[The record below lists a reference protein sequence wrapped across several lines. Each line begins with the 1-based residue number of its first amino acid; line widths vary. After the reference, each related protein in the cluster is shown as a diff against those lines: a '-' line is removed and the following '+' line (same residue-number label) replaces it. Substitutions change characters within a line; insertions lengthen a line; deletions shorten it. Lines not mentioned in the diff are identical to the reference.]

1 VQRFKKLRIFLK
13 LSIWLGVI
21 LFLAALSTIIYY
33 GRTLPNYEKLI
44 EYELPVTSRLYASDG
59 ALVDEFAKEKRS
71 FVPIKYIPEH
81 VIKAFIAAEDS
92 SFYEHSGIDIRSIMR
107 ASYQNIFR
115 FSQGK
120 NFIGGS
126 TITQQVVKNILL
138 TKERKLSRK
147 IKEAILAIRIS
158 KTLSK
163 DRVLELYLNE
173 IYLGYRSYGIAAA
186 ALNYFNKSLDDLS
199 IAESAFLAALPK
211 APTSLDPKKNYS
223 KALNRRN
230 WVIKRMLQDG
240 SISSDDAE
248 LAYSTPIILHEK
260 AKSNQITAGSFS
272 ATVRKSLI
280 DKFDERSLIEKGL
293 VIHSTLDPNIQ
304 KIAINALRKGLRRY
318 DKRHGYRGPITKIEI
333 KNVTDKNTEIID
345 NEEESWS
352 QALSDIRRPE
362 GILDQNW
369 DLACVLETEK
379 DRVTIGFADNLQ
391 GYIALKT
398 LGWAKKPEFILNE
411 ATQKKEEVLKDVT
424 DTSQIFSK
432 GDVILVEK
440 KKNSLEDEYLLRQIP
455 EINGAVVV
463 LNPHNGSVLSM
474 VGGYNDNKTEFNR
487 AVQAMRQPGSIIKPF
502 TYLAA
507 LENNFAPN
515 TIIIDDEVRMKKEDG
530 TYWVPMNYSDKFYGP
545 TPLRIGLERSRNVV
559 TVRLAEMVG
568 LPKIASVIQR
578 YGIDDEPLSNYAMI
592 LGASETNLLKITNAY
607 AIIANGGKKITP
619 HTIEKVQDKHGKTIY
634 QRDQRECNNCNV
646 SDQETINFPSIVKN
660 DPRVTDERSA
670 FQMISLL
677 EGAVERGTGWRAK
690 VLKKPIAG
698 KTGTTNDSFD
708 TWFVGFSS
716 DIVVG
721 VWTGFDKPRSLGNNE
736 TGSSVAL
743 PIFVDIMKKIQKD
756 SKPRPFKVPD
766 GVKFSKTDKQTGL
779 PPGPLTL
786 QKNIIFEVFKNEN
799 YEKLFAPNN
808 NDDSS
813 FDIDSESTLY

>member
-1 VQRFKKLRIFLK
+1 MQRFKKLRIFLK